1 MISVEKTCK
10 LCTTLENHFCLVIK
24 KPWMKREG
32 NLFDVTI
39 GVYSGAE
46 VCELLRIC
54 VLNNI
59 SENYDKNNIG
69 LYGDDGLAVFQII
82 SGPERKKK
90 ELSIII

>member
-1 MISVEKTCK
+1 
-10 LCTTLENHFCLVIK
+10 
-24 KPWMKREG
+24 MKREG

-39 GVYSGAE
+39 GVYNGAE

-59 SENYDKNNIG
+59 NEKYDKNNIG
-69 LYGDDGLAVFQII
+69 LFGDDDLPVFQII